1 MDNWQEGTLT
11 CRGAVAKRYPM
22 NMQLGVGHERFREDL
37 NAVASDHRF
46 SETAQRAFYR
56 RWAEM
61 MDTRTWAELQG
72 TS

>member
-1 MDNWQEGTLT
+1 
-11 CRGAVAKRYPM
+11 M